1 MREQQGVSG
10 IALRKL
16 CYWNNP
22 ILREPCRLVEQVD
35 DKTRELLADMAQTM
49 YHTGNAVG
57 LAANQIGVLQRLIVL
72 DTGGGLKQLVNPEI
86 VEANGRQICVEGCL
100 SLPGRWARTV
110 RPQRVR
116 VRFLDKQ
123 GDSREMVGQGEL
135 AKCLCHEIDHLNGL
149 LLPDRAV
156 GWL

>member
-1 MREQQGVSG
+1 MAVRTIFTIGDEV
-10 IALRKL
+10 LRKHAK
-16 CYWNNP
+16 P
-22 ILREPCRLVEQVD
+22 VETI
-35 DKTRELLADMAQTM
+35 DKRIKTLLDDMAQTM

-72 DTGGGLKQLVNPEI
+72 DTGGGLKQFVNPEI
-86 VEANGRQICVEGCL
+86 VEASGRQICVEGCL
-100 SLPGRWARTV
+100 SFPGRWARTV